1 MKYILFLQVTGL
13 ISILSA
19 LILSGCGQSGSVSGN
34 GAEIPQSETTI
45 TFQISG
51 GMPDVTFTHR
61 THAEAY
67 LNNDCM
73 VCHAHTNIRDNT
85 IWDCDQC
92 HSSEDNE
99 GWCPDDADGHDC
111 WMVQCQQCHQQQDPP
126 TTPNCVD
133 CH

>member
-1 MKYILFLQVTGL
+1 MSEQPPKCEPCPEGRVRDD
-13 ISILSA
+13 
-19 LILSGCGQSGSVSGN
+19 SGKCV
-34 GAEIPQSETTI
+34 
-45 TFQISG
+45 
-51 GMPDVTFTHR
+51 MPDVTFTHR

-85 IWDCDQC
+85 IWDCAQC
-92 HSSEDNE
+92 HSSEDDE

-111 WMVQCQQCHQQQDPP
+111 WMVQCQQCHQQYDPAP
-126 TTPNCVD
+126 TPNCVD